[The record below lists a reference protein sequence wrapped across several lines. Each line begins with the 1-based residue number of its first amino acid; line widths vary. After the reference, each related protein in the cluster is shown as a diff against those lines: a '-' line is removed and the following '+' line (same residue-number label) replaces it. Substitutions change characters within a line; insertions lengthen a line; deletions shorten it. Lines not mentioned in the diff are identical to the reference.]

1 MTRLLTMLA
10 LVSVSLL
17 SACAATPDSYVA
29 GRADNELLRF
39 SASNYALP
47 DGYAR

>member
-10 LVSVSLL
+10 LVSASLL

-29 GRADNELLRF
+29 GRADNDMLRF
-39 SASNYALP
+39 SAANYAIP
-47 DGYAR
+47 ADPTR